1 MDREGS
7 ISSLVHSDE
16 PEWTQTC
23 PSSCATR
30 QALSP
35 GEPWS
40 RQQITP
46 PCSSNSARAPLS
58 AGSPSGSHTNSNSR
72 SATAALTNAI
82 GWSGSAPVAT
92 SFACR
97 AAAVTRIVS
106 KSSIAFL
113 ETQKKGLLIRRKSGG
128 AHSLFEALLSASLG
142 LLFGLVMRVGRH
154 FRSSGEVRN
163 NNVKRRLH
171 R

>member
-1 MDREGS
+1 MDREAS
-7 ISSLVHSDE
+7 ISSLVHSDD
-16 PEWTQTC
+16 PAWTQTC

-58 AGSPSGSHTNSNSR
+58 AGSPSGSHANSKSR

-82 GWSGSAPVAT
+82 GWSGSAPAAT

-106 KSSIAFL
+106 KASIAFS
-113 ETQKKGLLIRRKSGG
+113 ETQKKGLLLRRESGG
-128 AHSLFEALLSASLG
+128 AHSLFEALLSADRR
-142 LLFGLVMRVGRH
+142 LLFSLVVGMGRH
-154 FRSSGEVRN
+154 CG
-163 NNVKRRLH
+163 
-171 R
+171 